1 MNYIIRIID
10 SEGEVIFSGSGKQ
23 CFPKRPADV
32 RPTQSELDQLVA
44 LHGGSYA
51 DISRKD

>member
-10 SEGEVIFSGSGKQ
+10 RDGEVVTSIKS
-23 CFPKRPADV
+23 DDN
-32 RPTQSELDQLVA
+32 PTQDKLDQLVT

-51 DISRKD
+51 DISRK

>member
-10 SEGEVIFSGSGKQ
+10 FDNEVLTTI
-23 CFPKRPADV
+23 R
-32 RPTQSELDQLVA
+32 LDENPSQDHLDELVA

-51 DISRKD
+51 DVSRAN